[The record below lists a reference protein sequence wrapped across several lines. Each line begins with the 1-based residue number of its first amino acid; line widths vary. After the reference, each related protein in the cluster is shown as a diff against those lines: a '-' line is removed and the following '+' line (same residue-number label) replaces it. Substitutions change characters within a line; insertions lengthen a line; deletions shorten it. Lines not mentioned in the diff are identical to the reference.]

1 MPLFVP
7 VSAPSNQYIPF
18 LLSRKSSI
26 LYSLPAS
33 EIFVKNRL
41 LFNTDISLKI
51 FANISIGRI
60 KYMNGINKICTTSIV
75 NSHTDRKAVFP

>member
-1 MPLFVP
+1 MYIEGNAMPLFVP

-41 LFNTDISLKI
+41 LFKRLSYDHTPSIFRPKI
-51 FANISIGRI
+51 I
-60 KYMNGINKICTTSIV
+60 
-75 NSHTDRKAVFP
+75 

>member
-1 MPLFVP
+1 MVAIFILSNFKFSFCKLIYP
-7 VSAPSNQYIPF
+7 VLGIVIESYVA
-18 LLSRKSSI
+18 SI
-26 LYSLPAS
+26 A
-33 EIFVKNRL
+33 VRAL

>member
-1 MPLFVP
+1 MDVKKYGAL
-7 VSAPSNQYIPF
+7 AG
-18 LLSRKSSI
+18 LR
-26 LYSLPAS
+26 S
-33 EIFVKNRL
+33 EISISIRDDSPTYAILIKSAL

-60 KYMNGINKICTTSIV
+60 KYMNGINKVCTTSIV